1 MTPNER
7 EQLEALL
14 PWHAARTLSPAEA
27 KRVEEA
33 LASNQELAR
42 HFALVRE
49 EMAETVAVNE
59 ALGTPSAR
67 ALDKLLAAIDADQ
80 ARYPRAA
87 LGGILAR
94 FLARLSPRTL
104 AWSAAIA
111 GLVIVLEAGAIATF
125 LIGQRDVTYETAS
138 VPPPAAPL
146 RSAARGVTHEAA
158 SAPAPAAP
166 TALANAATGFHV
178 LVRFAPDAS
187 AADVTRF
194 LEANKASVVDGPKP
208 GGLYRLRVAAG
219 DKAEV
224 VKVMQANKLIGFIA
238 PE

>member
-33 LASNQELAR
+33 LASDQELAR
-42 HFALVRE
+42 HFAFVRE

-80 ARYPRAA
+80 ARFPRAA

-125 LIGQRDVTYETAS
+125 LIGQRGVTYETAS
-138 VPPPAAPL
+138 VPPPAASSERCSWRHP
-146 RSAARGVTHEAA
+146 RDGVGA
-158 SAPAPAAP
+158 SAGCSGGACERRDRFSCPGALCAGCQRGRCHPVPGSQQGQRGRRSQARRPLPPAS
-166 TALANAATGFHV
+166 G
-178 LVRFAPDAS
+178 R
-187 AADVTRF
+187 RRQ
-194 LEANKASVVDGPKP
+194 G
-208 GGLYRLRVAAG
+208 
-219 DKAEV
+219 
-224 VKVMQANKLIGFIA
+224 
-238 PE
+238 

>member
-14 PWHAARTLSPAEA
+14 PWHAAGTLSPAEA

-33 LASNQELAR
+33 LASDQELAR

-49 EMAETVAVNE
+49 EMAETIAVNE

-67 ALDKLLAAIDADQ
+67 ALDKLLAAIDTDQ

-111 GLVIVLEAGAIATF
+111 SLLIVVEAGAIATF
-125 LIGQRDVTYETAS
+125 LMRQPEVSYKT
-138 VPPPAAPL
+138 
-146 RSAARGVTHEAA
+146 A
-158 SAPAPAAP
+158 SAPPPMPAAA
-166 TALANAATGFHV
+166 ALRSGARDFHV
-178 LVRFAPDAS
+178 LVRFAPTAS
-187 AADVTRF
+187 AAEVTRF
-194 LEANKASVVDGPKP
+194 LEDNKASVVDGPKP

-219 DKAEV
+219 DKDAV
-224 VKVMQANKLIGFIA
+224 VKAMQDNKLIGFVA